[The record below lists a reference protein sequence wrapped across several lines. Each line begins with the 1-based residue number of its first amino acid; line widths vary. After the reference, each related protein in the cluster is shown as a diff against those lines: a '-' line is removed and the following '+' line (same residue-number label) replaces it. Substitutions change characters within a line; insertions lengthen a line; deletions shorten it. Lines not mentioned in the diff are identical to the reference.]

1 MRLTYLRRIK
11 PLALLSALALPV
23 SFATAQIRDAAAE
36 LPTQS
41 ASNQQAS
48 VSARQD
54 LYIVGLKAAPLA
66 LYAGQNRNFAA
77 IPRKADNKLDFKS
90 AEALAYQNQLRIEQ
104 GDFLA
109 QATAALKRNIAP
121 FRPEFTFQ
129 HAFNGMVLRLSAEE
143 AAQLKNLA
151 EVSLVEAYREDQL
164 TTDVGPT
171 LIGAPGIWTGVNAPN
186 GFRSKGEGVVIGV
199 IDSGANLASPAFTD
213 DVPGDEVSA
222 GVPYSHTNPLG
233 AGNYLGWCNPT
244 NPNHLITRDLCND
257 KLIGGWDFVDGVL
270 PAGSTEAPGFE
281 DENNHG
287 SHTASTA
294 AGNIRTGTFNGV
306 TLNLSGVAPR
316 ANLVIYDAC
325 YTPPVGPGACPN
337 VSTLASINQVVSDG
351 VVDVIN
357 YSIGG
362 GDLPW
367 QQAASLAFLA
377 ATNAGV
383 YVSTSAGNS
392 GPAASTLSHL
402 EPWVTTVAAST
413 HSRVFGSRFDISGPA
428 PVPPALQNLIARVGG
443 APYAVAPVAA
453 PIIVSPGFANGTSDG
468 CAAFPAGTFQRAAV
482 GAIAVLRLG
491 TVSNCGSGAR
501 RTAALAAGAVATLFV
516 TDTPTNLGAT
526 GTTWQVTAAEW
537 APIASFLALAN
548 GGGTNADL
556 ATAGFGTVGA
566 FNAGVADAMAG
577 FSSRGPNPFALLKPD
592 LSAPGQDILATFS
605 RWIRTPAPGS
615 LNVALNS
622 AIGLS
627 SGTSMSSPHNAGAA
641 ALIKAVN
648 RSWTPSQIKSALI
661 TTAKVPMTKE
671 DTITNSDPFDR
682 GAGRVDL
689 TRAAR
694 AGFLLDETGA
704 NFQAANPATGGNP
717 ASLNIASFQN
727 PNCVGVC
734 SFTRTLRGTTASAVN
749 WTVVATGL
757 PPGAVTVTPSSF
769 STINTAL
776 TTFTLTI
783 DSSLLSNSAFS
794 LGELTFTPSVAT
806 VPTARMAIAARAGL
820 PDIDLSASSISSTVS
835 AGATASVPLT
845 IRNVGNPSINWSVDA
860 GLGTITALDQPYNLT
875 NGFATGFFSGQTPTP
890 GGLYIAEDFIATD
903 TATLRSVEVNGFMTG
918 APATA
923 LNLLATQIT
932 FKIYSD
938 NAGAPAGNPEAGA
951 AGEIYSCQR
960 TPTGQNAAGLSFI
973 SADGARF
980 ALDAVAAAAAGCPA
994 APSLTAGTRYWFV
1007 IYPSTPGNNTA
1018 RRWVWG
1024 RAPEGNFA
1032 IPRIISP
1039 LALNGASTTW
1049 TDVVTTPP
1057 SLVAFSLNVK
1067 TDVQCG
1073 APWLS
1078 LTPTSATL
1086 GLAGSSATN
1095 VALNASALQA
1105 GSFKS
1110 FLCISSNGTDLDEPK
1125 TVVPVN
1131 LTVVSE
1137 QLFKNGFEIP
1147 VAK

>member
-1 MRLTYLRRIK
+1 MRTYLQRIK

-23 SFATAQIRDAAAE
+23 SFATAQIREAAAE
-36 LPTQS
+36 LPTQNS
-41 ASNQQAS
+41 SNQQAS

-54 LYIVGLKAAPLA
+54 LYIVGLKTPPLA
-66 LYAGQNRNFAA
+66 LYAGQNRSFLA

-90 AEALAYQNQLRIEQ
+90 AEALAYQNQLRSEQ

-109 QATAALKRNIAP
+109 QATTTLKRNIAP
-121 FRPEFTFQ
+121 FRPEFQFQ
-129 HAFNGMVLRLSAEE
+129 HAFNGMVLSLSAEE
-143 AAQLKNLA
+143 SKQLKALP

-171 LIGAPGIWTGVNAPN
+171 LIGAPGIWSGVNAPN

-199 IDSGANLASPAFTD
+199 IDSGANLASPSYSD
-213 DVPGDEVSA
+213 DVPGDEVSP

-233 AGNYLGWCNPT
+233 SGNYLGWCNPT
-244 NPNHLITRDLCND
+244 NSNYLAARDLCND
-257 KLIGGWDFVDGVL
+257 KLIGGWDFVDSVT
-270 PAGSTEAPGFE
+270 PAGSAEAPGYE

-294 AGNIRTGTFNGV
+294 GGNIRTGIFNG
-306 TLNLSGVAPR
+306 LSINLSGVAPR
-316 ANLVIYDAC
+316 ANLVIYDVC
-325 YTPPVGPGACPN
+325 YTSAAGQGLCPN
-337 VSTLASINQVVSDG
+337 VSTLAAINQVVSDG
-351 VVDVIN
+351 LIDVVN
-357 YSIGG
+357 YSISG

-367 QQAASLAFLA
+367 QQANSLAFLA

-383 YVSTSAGNS
+383 FISASAGNS
-392 GPAASTLSHL
+392 GPAANTVAHL
-402 EPWVTTVAAST
+402 EPWVATVAAST
-413 HSRVFGSRFDISGPA
+413 HSRIFGSRFDITGPA
-428 PVPPALQNLIARVGG
+428 TVPAPLQNLVARVGG
-443 APYAVAPVAA
+443 APYAAAPVAA
-453 PIIVSPGFANGTSDG
+453 PIIVSPGFSNGASDG

-501 RTAALAAGAVATLFV
+501 RTNALAAGAVATLFV
-516 TDTPTNLGAT
+516 TDAPTNLGAT

-537 APIASFLALAN
+537 APIATFLALAN

-556 ATAGFGTVGA
+556 ATAGFGTVGTL
-566 FNAGVADAMAG
+566 NAGIADAMAG

-592 LSAPGQDILATFS
+592 LSAPGQDILATYS
-605 RWIRTPAPGS
+605 RWTRTPAPGL

-622 AIGLS
+622 AIGLL

-689 TRAAR
+689 SRAAR

-704 NFQAANPATGGNP
+704 NFLAANPATGGNP

-727 PNCVGVC
+727 GNCVGVC

-757 PPGAVTVTPSSF
+757 PAAAVTITPSSF

-783 DSSLLSNSAFS
+783 DSSLLSNSTFS
-794 LGELTFTPSVAT
+794 FGELTFTPSVAT

-820 PDIDLSASSISSTVS
+820 PDIDLSVSSIAQTVS

-845 IRNVGNPSINWSVDA
+845 IRNVGNPSINWSVDT
-860 GLGTITALDQPYNLT
+860 GIGTITPLDQPFNLT
-875 NGFATGFFSGQTPTP
+875 NGFAGGFYSGQTPTP
-890 GGLYIAEDFIATD
+890 GGIYLAEDFIATD
-903 TATLRSVEVNGFMTG
+903 TANLRSIEVNGFMTG
-918 APATA
+918 TPATA

-960 TPTGQNAAGLSFI
+960 TPTGQNAAGLSFL

-980 ALDAVAAAAAGCPA
+980 ALDAVAAAAAGCPVV
-994 APSLTAGTRYWFV
+994 PSLTAGTRYWFV
-1007 IYPSTPGNNTA
+1007 IYPSTPGNSGA
-1018 RRWVWG
+1018 RRWIWG
-1024 RAPEGNFA
+1024 RAPDGNFA
-1032 IPRIISP
+1032 TPRTISP
-1039 LALNGASTTW
+1039 LGIIGVSTTW
-1049 TDVVTTPP
+1049 TDVVTTPA
-1057 SLVAFSLNVK
+1057 SLVAFALNVK

-1078 LTPTSATL
+1078 LTPPSGTL

-1095 VALNASALQA
+1095 VTLNASALQPGA
-1105 GSFKS
+1105 LKS

-1137 QLFKNGFEIP
+1137 LLFKNGFEDP
-1147 VAK
+1147 VAR

>member
-1 MRLTYLRRIK
+1 MRLTSLRLVK
-11 PLALLSALALPV
+11 PLALLSVFALPL
-23 SFATAQIRDAAAE
+23 SFTMAQNVADDV
-36 LPTQS
+36 PTRS
-41 ASNQQAS
+41 AGPQAS
-48 VSARQD
+48 VSAQQD
-54 LYIVGLKAAPLA
+54 LYIVGLKSAPLA
-66 LYAGQNRNFAA
+66 MYGGQNRSFAA

-90 AEALAYQNQLRIEQ
+90 AEALAYQNQLRSEQ
-104 GDFLA
+104 GAFLT
-109 QATAALKRNIAP
+109 QAALILKRDVAP
-121 FRPEFTFQ
+121 YRPEFQFQ
-129 HAFNGMVLRLSAEE
+129 HAFNGVVLRLNAEE
-143 AAQLKNLA
+143 AKQLKNLSD
-151 EVSLVEAYREDQL
+151 VSLVEAYREDQL
-164 TTDVGPT
+164 TTDAGPA
-171 LIGAPGIWTGVNAPN
+171 LIGAPSIWNGTNALN

-199 IDSGANLASPAFTD
+199 IDSGANLANPAYSD

-244 NPNHLITRDLCND
+244 NPNHLATRDLCND
-257 KLIGGWDFVDGVL
+257 KLIGGWDFVDNVL
-270 PAGSTEAPGFE
+270 PAGVSEAPGYE

-294 AGNIRTGTFNGV
+294 AGNIRSGIFNGL
-306 TLNLSGVAPR
+306 TINLSGVAPR
-316 ANLVIYDAC
+316 ANLIIYDVC
-325 YTPPVGPGACPN
+325 YTNAAGTGQCPN
-337 VSTLASINQVVSDG
+337 VSTLAAINQVVSDG
-351 VVDVIN
+351 VVDVVN
-357 YSIGG
+357 YSISG

-367 QQAASLAFLA
+367 QQANSLAFLA

-383 YVSTSAGNS
+383 FISASAGNS
-392 GPAASTLSHL
+392 GPAANTVAHL
-402 EPWVTTVAAST
+402 EPWVATVAAST
-413 HSRVFGSRFDISGPA
+413 HSRVFGSRLDITGPA
-428 PVPPALQNLIARVGG
+428 PVPTPLQNLVARVGG
-443 APYAVAPVAA
+443 APYAAAPIAA
-453 PIIVSPGFANGTSDG
+453 PIIASPGFANGAADG

-491 TVSNCGSGAR
+491 SVSNCGSGAR
-501 RTAALAAGAVATLFV
+501 RTNALAAGAVATLFV
-516 TDTPTNLGAT
+516 TDAPVGLGAT

-537 APIASFLALAN
+537 AAIATFLALPN

-556 ATAGFGTVGA
+556 ATASFGAVGT
-566 FNAGVADAMAG
+566 FNSGVADAMAG

-592 LSAPGQDILATFS
+592 VSAPGQDILATYS
-605 RWIRTPAPGS
+605 RWTRTPAPGA

-622 AIGLS
+622 AIGLL

-671 DTITNSDPFDR
+671 DTVTNSDPFDR

-689 TRAAR
+689 TRAAK
-694 AGFLLDETGA
+694 AGFLLDETAA
-704 NFQAANPATGGNP
+704 NFQAANPAAGGNP
-717 ASLNIASFQN
+717 ANLNIPSFQN

-749 WTVVATGL
+749 WTIAATGL
-757 PPGAVTVTPSSF
+757 PAGAMTVTPTSL
-769 STINTAL
+769 STINTAF

-783 DSSLLSNSAFS
+783 DSSLISNSTFS
-794 LGELTFTPSVAT
+794 FGELTFTPDVAT
-806 VPTARMAIAARAGL
+806 VPTARMAIAARSGL
-820 PDIDLSASSISSTVS
+820 PDIDLSASAITSTVS
-835 AGATASVPLT
+835 AGASALVPLT
-845 IRNVGNPSINWSVDA
+845 IRNVGNPSINWSVDT
-860 GLGTITALDQPYNLT
+860 GIGTITALDQPYNLT
-875 NGFATGFFSGQTPTP
+875 NGFVGGFFNGQTPTP
-890 GGLYIAEDFIATD
+890 GGVYLAEDFIATD

-923 LNLLATQIT
+923 LNALATQIT

-960 TPTGQNAAGLSFI
+960 TPTGPNATGLSFL

-980 ALDAVAAAAAGCPA
+980 ALDAVAAAAAGCPVV
-994 APSLTAGTRYWFV
+994 PSLTAGTRYWFV
-1007 IYPSTPGNNTA
+1007 IYPSTPGNNTV

-1024 RAPEGNFA
+1024 RAPAGNFA
-1032 IPRIISP
+1032 VPRTISP
-1039 LALNGASTTW
+1039 LGLLGVSTTW
-1049 TDVVTTPP
+1049 ADIVTAPV
-1057 SLVAFSLNVK
+1057 SLVAFALNVK

-1078 LTPTSATL
+1078 LAPTSGTL
-1086 GLAGSSATN
+1086 GLAGSTATN
-1095 VALNASALQA
+1095 VTLNAGALLPGA
-1105 GSFKS
+1105 FKS

-1137 QLFKNGFEIP
+1137 QLFKNGFEDP
-1147 VAK
+1147 VAR